1 MLEGVFGVEVPSVV
15 HEEGRPGSELAAKL
29 FEEFMVKREIAAEGL
44 VGLESVEFF
53 QPPYLFEKI

>member
-53 QPPYLFEKI
+53 QPP